1 MRFFAS
7 MGTLAVASLS
17 LGAHAGIIDI
27 TEIRTGSGNAEYI
40 ELKGPPG
47 QSLGGFTLVII
58 GDGTTSGA
66 TPTRSGVVEWLY
78 RFAATDVIG
87 PNGYLVLR
95 NPGQNPANPAD
106 TSGIFPFTIPAGA
119 TDRPWGYQA
128 SGTASDT
135 QIESPDNQTYLLVTG
150 YTGTDT
156 FQTRA
161 PNSGAGG
168 QDLDTND
175 DGTLDIVPWTAII
188 DSVVFKETNGNNPGG
203 GQDWW

>member
-7 MGTLAVASLS
+7 MGTLAIASLT

-47 QSLGGFTLVII
+47 QSLGGFAIVII
-58 GDGTTSGA
+58 GDGTSTTSGTGA
-66 TPTRSGVVEWLY
+66 PPTRSGVVEWLY
-78 RFAATDVIG
+78 RFAPTDVIG

-95 NPGQNPANPAD
+95 NPGQNPANAAD
-106 TSGIFPFTIPAGA
+106 TSGAFPFAIPAGA

-128 SGTASDT
+128 SGLAADT

-161 PNSGAGG
+161 PNQGADG

-175 DGTLDIVPWTAII
+175 DGILDITPWTAII
-188 DSVVFKETNGNNPGG
+188 DGVVF
-203 GQDWW
+203 

>member
-7 MGTLAVASLS
+7 MGSLAIATLP

-47 QSLGGFTLVII
+47 QSLADYAIVII

-66 TPTRSGVVEWLY
+66 SPTRSGVVEWLY

-95 NPGQNPANPAD
+95 NPGR
-106 TSGIFPFTIPAGA
+106 GR
-119 TDRPWGYQA
+119 DRPPLA
-128 SGTASDT
+128 RSG
-135 QIESPDNQTYLLVTG
+135 QRP
-150 YTGTDT
+150 
-156 FQTRA
+156 
-161 PNSGAGG
+161 PH
-168 QDLDTND
+168 
-175 DGTLDIVPWTAII
+175 
-188 DSVVFKETNGNNPGG
+188 
-203 GQDWW
+203 